1 MDGHAWGASFAER
14 SSPFSILRWLP
25 WFWSRVWFPGNGV
38 RATCLSVRSLAI
50 LVVLPAMLLY
60 PCCAFHLFEPDESR
74 YAEIAREMYQGGD
87 LVVPYLQGEPYLDK
101 PPLLYWLVTL
111 SYHLCGIHAWAA
123 RFVSAVAVHGT
134 VLLVYG
140 FGRRW
145 VGERGA
151 FRGALALALAPGFL
165 GMGRLLLLDGLL
177 TFWTTL
183 ALGGGF
189 EAIRG
194 ERLQRGWWFLAALAC
209 GLGILTKGPIALL
222 LLVPPL
228 WLYRWLSGQR
238 VPIRWR
244 DVLVFLLLV
253 AAVSIPWYVAICLR
267 IPAFAR
273 EFIWDHH
280 IRRFL
285 TPFAHEHGVWFYG
298 PVLFLGLLPGTLLIV
313 PCLRFLLA
321 GDRETTQQRT
331 PELGFLLLSGGWCL
345 LFFTLSAC
353 KLPTY
358 ILPAFP
364 PLALA
369 LGLFLAQG
377 RWLKTRLP
385 MVGAWMA
392 FALLLLAHYV
402 VIPWYAAYRS
412 PVGRPEDVY
421 RLCADPQL
429 PVVCYPRNCDSI
441 AFYLGRADLR
451 VFRSKDIE
459 ELRAYLRSKPRTV
472 ILCTHRHSL
481 RGLRQL
487 LPPDVKVVE
496 AVHFGLKAIPGVPP
510 RLMKPLAML
519 MGETALGLG
528 DVAVVESN
536 LARPG
541 HEIFVEPS
549 AVADS
554 DPSDPDTR

>member
-1 MDGHAWGASFAER
+1 
-14 SSPFSILRWLP
+14 
-25 WFWSRVWFPGNGV
+25 
-38 RATCLSVRSLAI
+38 VRSLAI
-50 LVVLPAMLLY
+50 LLALPAVLLY

-87 LVVPYLQGEPYLDK
+87 VVVPYLQGEPYLEK
-101 PPLLYWLVTL
+101 PPLLYWLVAL
-111 SYHLCGIHAWAA
+111 GYQLFGVHDWAA
-123 RFVSAVAVHGT
+123 RVVPAVAVHGT
-134 VLLVYG
+134 VLLVYL

-151 FRGALALALAPGFL
+151 FRGAVALALAPGFL

-183 ALGGGF
+183 ALFSGF

-194 ERLQRGWWFLAALAC
+194 ERLHRGWWLLTALAC
-209 GLGILTKGPIALL
+209 GLGALTKGPVALL
-222 LLVPPL
+222 LLAPPL
-228 WLYRWLSGQR
+228 WLYRWLSGHR
-238 VPIRWR
+238 VPIRWTALLGF
-244 DVLVFLLLV
+244 VLLV
-253 AAVSIPWYVAICLR
+253 AAVSVPWYAAICVR

-280 IRRFL
+280 VRRFL
-285 TPFAHEHGVWFYG
+285 APFAHEHGVWFYG
-298 PVLFLGLLPGTLLIV
+298 PVLFLGLLPGTLLAV
-313 PCLRFLLA
+313 PFLRFLLT
-321 GDRETTQQRT
+321 GDRETARQRT
-331 PELGFLLLSGGWCL
+331 ADLGFLLLAGGWCV

-358 ILPAFP
+358 VLPAFP

-369 LGLFLAQG
+369 FGLFLSQG
-377 RWLKTRLP
+377 RWQRARVP
-385 MVGAWMA
+385 SVGAWA
-392 FALLLLAHYV
+392 SFALLLLAHYA

-421 RLCADPQL
+421 RLCADPQT

-441 AFYLGRADLR
+441 AFYLGRADLH
-451 VFRSKDIE
+451 VFRSKEID
-459 ELRAYLRSKPRTV
+459 ELRGYLRSKPRAV

-487 LPPDVKVVE
+487 LPPDVKVVDV
-496 AVHFGLKAIPGVPP
+496 VHFGLKDVPGVPP
-510 RLMKPLAML
+510 KLMKPLAVL

-541 HEIFVEPS
+541 HEIIAEPS
-549 AVADS
+549 EVADS
-554 DPSDPDTR
+554 GSSQN